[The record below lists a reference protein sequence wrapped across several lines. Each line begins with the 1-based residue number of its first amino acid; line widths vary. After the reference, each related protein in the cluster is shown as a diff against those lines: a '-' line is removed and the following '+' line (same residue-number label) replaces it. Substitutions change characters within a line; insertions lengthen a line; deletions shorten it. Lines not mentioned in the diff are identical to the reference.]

1 MIILNKLVGGLA
13 NQLFIWANARSLELS
28 GYKVSL
34 DTSFYSQQDFRK
46 YSLNLFPNI
55 KVPEIFKGIDNNKK
69 FIQITDDFIY
79 RNFEFN
85 EDFNYYL
92 NGYWQSE
99 KYFLD
104 NEYIIREELA
114 PNNATQFKL
123 IEKYPDLLKESVSLH
138 VRRTDYVNQPQN
150 HPTQTIQYYK
160 DALDIIGYYDKLY
173 ILSDDIDWCKE
184 NLKFDNMVFVQNDS
198 DVEDLWTM
206 SLCKHNIIANS
217 SFSWWGAWLN
227 SNPDKIVVAPSKWF
241 GTNLNLPIDDLL
253 PKDKWHII

>member
-1 MIILNKLVGGLA
+1 MILRLI
-13 NQLFIWANARSLELS
+13 
-28 GYKVSL
+28 
-34 DTSFYSQQDFRK
+34 
-46 YSLNLFPNI
+46 
-55 KVPEIFKGIDNNKK
+55 
-69 FIQITDDFIY
+69 
-79 RNFEFN
+79 
-85 EDFNYYL
+85 
-92 NGYWQSE
+92 
-99 KYFLD
+99 
-104 NEYIIREELA
+104 YIIG
-114 PNNATQFKL
+114 
-123 IEKYPDLLKESVSLH
+123 SS
-138 VRRTDYVNQPQN
+138 
-150 HPTQTIQYYK
+150 YK